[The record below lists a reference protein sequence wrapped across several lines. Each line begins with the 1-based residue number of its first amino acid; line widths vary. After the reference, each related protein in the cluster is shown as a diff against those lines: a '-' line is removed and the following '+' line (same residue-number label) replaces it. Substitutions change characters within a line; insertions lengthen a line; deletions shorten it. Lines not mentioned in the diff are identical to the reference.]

1 MSGLCG
7 PVRQPSRRGVF
18 AMTGSTLALIVI
30 PIVMLPALGVWLGLV
45 MYAGAHPEWKAQR
58 LAREAR
64 EALQAREA
72 AAAAETG
79 ASAVPASAE
88 APVPVSAAPGAH
100 AA

>member
-1 MSGLCG
+1 
-7 PVRQPSRRGVF
+7 
-18 AMTGSTLALIVI
+18 MTGSNLALIVV
-30 PIVMLPALGVWLGLV
+30 PIVMVLALGTWLGLV

-64 EALQAREA
+64 EAAAAAREA

-79 ASAVPASAE
+79 APPVPASAE
-88 APVPVSAAPGAH
+88 APVPVPARVSGAPGAH

>member
-1 MSGLCG
+1 
-7 PVRQPSRRGVF
+7 
-18 AMTGSTLALIVI
+18 MTGSNLVLIVV
-30 PIVMLPALGVWLGLV
+30 PIVMVLALGTWLGLV

-64 EALQAREA
+64 EAHQAREA

-79 ASAVPASAE
+79 APPVPASAE